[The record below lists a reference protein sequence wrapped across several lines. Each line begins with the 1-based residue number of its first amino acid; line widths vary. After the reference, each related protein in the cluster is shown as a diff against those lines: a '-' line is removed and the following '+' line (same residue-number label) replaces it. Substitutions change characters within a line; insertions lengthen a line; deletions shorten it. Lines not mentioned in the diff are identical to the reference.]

1 MSRIRTAPAAIL
13 LAILVVVGSRAR
25 VRADEGLKTI
35 NNPGG
40 GQIVYGPLG
49 EVSSLKTAMVYVLRT
64 VHSHFDDRPRIGKFF
79 QAKDGHSVATF
90 FSVTAKSQG
99 GGAISGL
106 AIVSMAEGNRA
117 AGAVPYDD
125 ATRFNNSQPVMMKTP
140 NQALH
145 VASS

>member
-1 MSRIRTAPAAIL
+1 MPRAHAVHAAFGVTVLI
-13 LAILVVVGSRAR
+13 AFGSSGR

-49 EVSSLKTAMVYVLRT
+49 DVSSLKTAMVYVLRT

-106 AIVSMAEGNRA
+106 AIVSMAEGSGSA
-117 AGAVPYDD
+117 AGAVLYDD
-125 ATRFNNSQPVMMKTP
+125 AARFARSEP
-140 NQALH
+140 A
-145 VASS
+145 